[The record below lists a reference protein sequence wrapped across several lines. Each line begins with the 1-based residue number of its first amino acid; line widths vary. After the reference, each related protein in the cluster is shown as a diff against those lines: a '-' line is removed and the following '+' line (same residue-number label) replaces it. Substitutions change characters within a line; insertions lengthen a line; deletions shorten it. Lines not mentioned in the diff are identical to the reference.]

1 MKTLLLNNYW
11 VMEEDETKKVVILKR
26 TALVFASTADVV
38 RSNDA
43 VIAQIRP
50 AHSQYG
56 IVVDMRQAP
65 LRNDPAFENAMGR
78 LRNELTS
85 RYARLALLLETAVGV
100 LQVNRIG
107 REEGNRT
114 FATRSEAAAIKF
126 AMGQA

>member
-11 VMEEDETKKVVILKR
+11 VMEEDQAKKIVILKR
-26 TALVFASTADVV
+26 TALVFTSTEDVV
-38 RSNDA
+38 RANDG
-43 VIAQIRP
+43 VISQIRP
-50 AHSQYG
+50 AHNQYG

-114 FATRSEAAAIKF
+114 FATRSESAAIKF
-126 AMGQA
+126 AMGQG